1 MTAEALEI
9 PPKPYTGEKA
19 RLTRA
24 YDYLILVL
32 ALFLFIGAFHLHVAL
47 TAGDWDIWVDWKG
60 ARKLSVVAKNFM
72 LSTGESSEKHQ
83 DTGRISYASFSVN
96 SFGLCARSPCRR
108 PIHCAATCPASAG
121 KSAFWWTA

>member
-47 TAGDWDIWVDWKG
+47 TAGDWDFWVDWKDRQMVAPRHPVDDDHLPG
-60 ARKLSVVAKNFM
+60 RQSSRCFGQTSACRWARRF
-72 LSTGESSEKHQ
+72 
-83 DTGRISYASFSVN
+83 ASRVF
-96 SFGLCARSPCRR
+96 
-108 PIHCAATCPASAG
+108 
-121 KSAFWWTA
+121 

>member
-24 YDYLILVL
+24 YEYLILVL

-47 TAGDWDIWVDWKG
+47 TAGDWDFWVDWK
-60 ARKLSVVAKNFM
+60 S
-72 LSTGESSEKHQ
+72 
-83 DTGRISYASFSVN
+83 AS
-96 SFGLCARSPCRR
+96 
-108 PIHCAATCPASAG
+108 
-121 KSAFWWTA
+121 